1 MRHFPIFLDL
11 AGRRALVLGEGA
23 AAARKADALAEAG
36 AAVTRVAR
44 FAPTRSAQDCLAGV
58 AIAIGAE
65 APEADLHALS
75 EAAQALGIPVNIVD
89 RPALSSFIMPAL
101 VDRDPLTIAIA
112 SGGAAP
118 VLARQLRAKIEA
130 LIPPAYGRLAAFLGR
145 AQGELRRRFPDLAQR
160 RRLIERLLGGRVA
173 ALVFAGREAEAEAAL
188 AAELAASD
196 SGAGAD
202 GADGAGADGAGAG
215 MVFLVGAGPG
225 AADLLTLRAQ
235 RLLGEAD
242 VIVHDR
248 LVGDAVLALA
258 RRDATRIFVGKA
270 RAHHCLPQSE
280 INALLVRLAREGK
293 KVVRLKGG
301 DPFIF
306 GRGGE
311 EAEALAEAGIAC
323 EIVPGVTAALACA
336 AAAGIPLT
344 HRDAARSVTLLT
356 GHGKEGVID
365 LDFAAL
371 VRLGGTLA
379 IYMAITALPRLAAGF
394 AAAGLAPET
403 PAALIERGGTPAE
416 RRLFA
421 PLPELAARAPAWSS
435 GGPALLL
442 IGPAVARAG
451 TATRAAAPADL
462 TAMLA

>member
-36 AAVTRVAR
+36 ATVTRVAR
-44 FAPTRSAQDCLAGV
+44 FAPARSAQDCLAGV

-65 APEADLHALS
+65 APETDLQALS

-101 VDRDPLTIAIA
+101 IDRDPLTIAIA

-196 SGAGAD
+196 TGAD
-202 GADGAGADGAGAG
+202 GATPG

-248 LVGDAVLALA
+248 LVGDEVLALA

-280 INALLVRLAREGK
+280 INALLVGLARAGK

-421 PLPELAARAPAWSS
+421 PLPELATRAPAWSS

-451 TATRAAAPADL
+451 TATREAAADL

>member
-23 AAARKADALAEAG
+23 AAARKAEALAEAG

-44 FAPTRSAQDCLAGV
+44 FAPARSAHDCLAGV

-311 EAEALAEAGIAC
+311 EAEALAEAGITC

-344 HRDAARSVTLLT
+344 HREAARSVTLLT

-379 IYMAITALPRLAAGF
+379 IYMGITALPRLAAGF

-421 PLPELAARAPAWSS
+421 PLPELARDAASWSD

-442 IGPAVARAG
+442 IGPAIARAP
-451 TATRAAAPADL
+451 TNPQPNRQRHQPSP
-462 TAMLA
+462 